1 MKKNLLFA
9 ASILTIGGF
18 LAACGTTD
26 TTDDNTATAPDE
38 AAEEVVE
45 EETAEDVPA
54 EEAAEEEAVEEET
67 PEETESGTGEE
78 TEETESGAEE
88 PADTPAEETGD
99 AAEPEG
105 TLMQS
110 DEQAYELYVLPGFEL
125 TSEEPGKDS
134 LYMTE
139 DPSVSM
145 RIETFTPEDL
155 DFAYAEDVMKQ
166 TLQASNPEAEPADKG
181 ALEGEEFI
189 NSSVFEVPSVEGTV
203 TGAVFEKEGI
213 IVRLTIFDST
223 EANATADFIKMGQ
236 TVQAAQ

>member
-1 MKKNLLFA
+1 MKKNLFFA

-18 LAACGTTD
+18 LAACGTTE
-26 TTDDNTATAPDE
+26 TTDDNTAEAPDE

-45 EETAEDVPA
+45 EETVEDVPA
-54 EEAAEEEAVEEET
+54 EEAAEEAVEEET
-67 PEETESGTGEE
+67 AGETESETGEA
-78 TEETESGAEE
+78 TEQTDSGAEESADAPAEE
-88 PADTPAEETGD
+88 PADAV
-99 AAEPEG
+99 EPEG
-105 TLMQS
+105 TLIQS

-139 DPSVSM
+139 DSSVFM
-145 RIETFTPEDL
+145 RIETFTPEEL

-166 TLQASNPEAEPADKG
+166 TLQASSPDAELADKG

-189 NSSVFEVPSVEGTV
+189 NSSVFEVPSAEGAV

-223 EANATADFIKMGQ
+223 AANATADFIKMGQ